1 MRSEKV
7 RITNK
12 VIFLILLLDQ
22 LYHVLCIILA
32 ITHLPIIVVCTLKPY
47 MIQYPI
53 SHPNYGK
60 LQIPMAYNN
69 NLVKNNVC
77 TTIQQ
82 GGGTNE
88 QNSKGMQLRWCPSGL
103 SRTQKKRNYNGCESK
118 DQWSNLQWSHRQG
131 QQLSRYGD
139 QNKLFHEFI
148 ASS

>member
-22 LYHVLCIILA
+22 LHHVLCIILA

-103 SRTQKKRNYNGCESK
+103 SRTQKKK
-118 DQWSNLQWSHRQG
+118 KLQWMRKQG
-131 QQLSRYGD
+131 SMEQSTMVTLPRSATKQVWRPK
-139 QNKLFHEFI
+139 QVVP
-148 ASS
+148 

>member
-22 LYHVLCIILA
+22 LHHVLCIILA
-32 ITHLPIIVVCTLKPY
+32 ITHLSIIVVCTLKPY

-103 SRTQKKRNYNGCESK
+103 SRTQKKK
-118 DQWSNLQWSHRQG
+118 KLQWMRKQG
-131 QQLSRYGD
+131 SMEQSTMVTLPRSATKQVWRPK
-139 QNKLFHEFI
+139 QVVP
-148 ASS
+148 